1 MYTIDL
7 LARARLTTESLSM
20 ELLSFRAPLL
30 WISYTCFLFSSFG
43 FYLSRFTAI
52 APVPVRVGNAVDFH
66 QHIRGTGYYCCR
78 DPIRR

>member
-43 FYLSRFTAI
+43 FYLFRFTAI
-52 APVPVRVGNAVDFH
+52 APVPVDNAVDFH
-66 QHIRGTGYYCCR
+66 QHIGGTGYNCCR